1 MKYIFLTFLLLFSG
15 CSIKNYEQT
24 QTKIIIIKSTKIKFA
39 DIGYLRNSEKSIELE
54 MFVAGHAVEKIS
66 INHLIC
72 VSEGCMSKSGFNQEY
87 LHHSYPDD
95 ILQDIFLGSKI
106 YDGIQSVQTS
116 DGFEQNIVDADVNI
130 KYSVDSESIFF
141 KDRKNKIIIKIKD
154 IK

>member
-1 MKYIFLTFLLLFSG
+1 MKYIFLTFLLLLSG
-15 CSIKNYEQT
+15 CSIKSYEQT
-24 QTKIIIIKSTKIKFA
+24 QAKIIIIKSPKIKFA

-66 INHLIC
+66 INHLVC

-95 ILQDIFLGSKI
+95 ILQDIFLGSMI
-106 YDGIQSVQTS
+106 YDGLDSVKTS
-116 DGFEQNIVDADVNI
+116 DGFEQNILNNDVNI
-130 KYSVDSESIFF
+130 KYRVDSESIFF